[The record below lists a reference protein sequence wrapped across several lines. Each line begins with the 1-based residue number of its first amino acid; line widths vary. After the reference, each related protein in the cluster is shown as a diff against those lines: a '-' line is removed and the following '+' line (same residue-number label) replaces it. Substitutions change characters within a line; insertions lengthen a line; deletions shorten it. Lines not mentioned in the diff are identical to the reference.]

1 MELRNDIL
9 HNIPKNYW
17 IWSYAGATYSRTK
30 YILYS
35 QNSNFS
41 EEMLTKHHHYL
52 RKINKFCMSIS
63 YKGLNLIFSSS
74 PSFICI
80 I

>member
-1 MELRNDIL
+1 MESRNDIL

-17 IWSYAGATYSRTK
+17 IWTYVGATIFTSR

-41 EEMLTKHHHYL
+41 KEILTKHNHRL
-52 RKINKFCMSIS
+52 PKINA
-63 YKGLNLIFSSS
+63 
-74 PSFICI
+74 
-80 I
+80 